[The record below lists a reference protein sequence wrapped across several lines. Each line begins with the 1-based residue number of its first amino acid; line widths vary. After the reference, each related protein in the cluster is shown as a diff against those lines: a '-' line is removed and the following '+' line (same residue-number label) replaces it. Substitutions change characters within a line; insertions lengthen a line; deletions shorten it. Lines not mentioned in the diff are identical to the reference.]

1 MDSNF
6 FGNMIIFWFVLVVIG
21 IIIFIA
27 LIVAIFQMNS
37 NIKSIKDYLLRNE
50 FLEGR
55 RLEPQEEWIYEDKK
69 KAPVLYDN
77 KDPIAT
83 EKSKKESI

>member
-1 MDSNF
+1 MV
-6 FGNMIIFWFVLVVIG
+6 IFE
-21 IIIFIA
+21 
-27 LIVAIFQMNS
+27 MNS

-77 KDPIAT
+77 NEDPIST
-83 EKSKKESI
+83 EKSKRESFWHKKIF